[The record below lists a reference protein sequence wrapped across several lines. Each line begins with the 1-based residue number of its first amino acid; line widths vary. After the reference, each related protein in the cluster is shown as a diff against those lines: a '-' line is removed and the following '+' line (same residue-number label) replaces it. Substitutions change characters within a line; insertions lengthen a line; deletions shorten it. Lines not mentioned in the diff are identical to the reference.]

1 VQDFLWMN
9 KSLSHPR
16 TFERFLRVPLKGE
29 LSIDSSRIL
38 SMSYYIFN
46 IVLGTRKF
54 STLTKRYLLS
64 IRETDTKN
72 RETREEVFEAEAR
85 YEPQ

>member
-1 VQDFLWMN
+1 MDEQESVSSKNF
-9 KSLSHPR
+9 R
-16 TFERFLRVPLKGE
+16 EVPQGTSQGE

-38 SMSYYIFN
+38 SMSYYIFD